1 MPVRSR
7 EQLRR
12 DQHQLLAEYRRLR
25 RQRESVAQ
33 LPTHGAVASVVL
45 YGRVTQVVSSDPTFG
60 AHLVVAPQDV
70 SGTPPVFSDST
81 AASVR
86 CYPAPNH
93 VVGDYTVN
101 EKIKVLTVRGA
112 FIADKSA

>member
-1 MPVRSR
+1 MGIRTR
-7 EQLRR
+7 EQLHR
-12 DQHQLLAEYRRLR
+12 DQEQLLAEHRRLT
-25 RQRESVAQ
+25 RQPRAVAQ
-33 LPTHGAVASVVL
+33 LPSDGSGVAVTV
-45 YGRVTQVVSSDPTFG
+45 YGRVDQVVSSDPTYG
-60 AHLVVAPQDV
+60 AHLVVAPQQA

-101 EKIKVLTVRGA
+101 EMIKILALRGA